1 MYNPYFHEP
10 IKMLERKTDGGFSA
24 PLHSITNRIQQ
35 LDSDDLLLL
44 LLIFLLF
51 RDGERDYLWPLLAV
65 LVYCML

>member
-10 IKMLERKTDGGFSA
+10 IKMLERKTDSGFSA
-24 PLHSITNRIQQ
+24 PLRSLINRIQQ

-51 RDGERDYLWPLLAV
+51 RDGERDHLWPLLAA